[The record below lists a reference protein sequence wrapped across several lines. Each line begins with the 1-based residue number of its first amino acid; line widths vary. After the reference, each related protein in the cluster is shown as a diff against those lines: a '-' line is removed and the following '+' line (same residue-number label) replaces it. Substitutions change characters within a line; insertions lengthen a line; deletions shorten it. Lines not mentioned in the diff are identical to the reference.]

1 MTIRISGADS
11 APRTVTVTATLRQQ
25 ASRPNPQ
32 PNVVHEPEILPP
44 APKAMPDPAPLN
56 PTPLSPQT
64 VYSIITR
71 AVENRDLPGLGF
83 YPDLIGWGM
92 LADGTTV
99 GIIERQWTGVRYH
112 FTVCPKTF
120 KPKNLGPIDG

>member
-1 MTIRISGADS
+1 MAIRISGADS
-11 APRTVTVTATLRQQ
+11 APRTVTVTATIRQR
-25 ASRPNPQ
+25 ASGPKPQ
-32 PNVVHEPEILPP
+32 STVIHEPEILPP
-44 APKAMPDPAPLN
+44 APKAMPGPAPLN

-64 VYSIITR
+64 VYRIITR
-71 AVENRDLPGLGF
+71 AVENRDLLDQWN
-83 YPDLIGWGM
+83 YHDLIRWDV

-99 GIIERQWTGVRYH
+99 GIIEHKRTSVRYH